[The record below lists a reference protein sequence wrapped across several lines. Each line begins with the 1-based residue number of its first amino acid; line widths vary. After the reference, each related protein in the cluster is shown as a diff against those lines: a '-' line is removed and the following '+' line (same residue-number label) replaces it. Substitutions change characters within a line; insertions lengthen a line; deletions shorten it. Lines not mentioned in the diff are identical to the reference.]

1 MSMTPAE
8 KAPTSTLDPYT
19 DQALLNPW
27 PLYRELREM
36 GPVVWLERY
45 GMFALIRYDVVVKA
59 LRDWEAFP
67 SSFGVMMNDDMNQ
80 VLRGNTLCSDG
91 DAHNR
96 LRRVV
101 MRPVTPVALKSLE
114 DEVER
119 EIASR
124 SSLLV
129 GLASIELAV
138 IVVILLGALF
148 VGRD

>member
-1 MSMTPAE
+1 MSITLAE
-8 KAPTSTLDPYT
+8 KTPSTQLDPYA

-36 GPVVWLERY
+36 GSAVWLEKY
-45 GMFALIRYDVVVKA
+45 GMFALTRYGVGVMA

-101 MRPVTPVALKSLE
+101 MRPLTPVAIKSLQ

-119 EIASR
+119 EA
-124 SSLLV
+124 
-129 GLASIELAV
+129 AA
-138 IVVILLGALF
+138 IVDRLCARG
-148 VGRD
+148 